1 MQLIN
6 ASKDITISTKDKL
19 VLKKAR
25 VDLNHV
31 AVLYLDQKSNK
42 KWT

>member
-6 ASKDITISTKDKL
+6 ASKDMPTKDKV
-19 VLKKAR
+19 VLTKER

-31 AVLYLDQKSNK
+31 TVLYLDQKSNK